1 MMFRAAVAFLALAL
15 PAFAQHGGSH
25 AGSSGS
31 RGFSGNAG
39 FSSHP
44 AFSQPAFSRPA
55 FSQSPNFARPAQPAR
70 YGPSYGPQYRPMP
83 NAGYPAASPA
93 GIRSPYTGNRYIG
106 SRYNGSTYNGNRQ
119 SAARAPY
126 NSSAAGLSRGPDTNH
141 DRDRF
146 DARRRQFQ
154 NWYAN
159 TYPYWSGYPY
169 LLNPNLYNLGLYDW
183 SDSDDSAPANYESDS
198 SQPGGYVPG
207 SYESDQ
213 APESYLSDSY
223 LSDQNGPAL
232 DYPPYPNQAYAAP
245 NQIASAAPPSPAQ
258 PLTVIFKSGRSP
270 IEIQN
275 YMMTAKVLTD
285 LDSEHYE
292 QIPLNE
298 INLAATQ
305 NFNKV
310 AGVDFQVPIAS
321 RD

>member
-1 MMFRAAVAFLALAL
+1 MMFRAAVALLALAL

-70 YGPSYGPQYRPMP
+70 YGPQYRPMP
-83 NAGYPAASPA
+83 NAGYRAIGPA
-93 GIRSPYTGNRYIG
+93 GMRAPYYGNRN
-106 SRYNGSTYNGNRQ
+106 NGTYSENHFNGYRQ
-119 SAARAPY
+119 STTRAPY
-126 NSSAAGLSRGPDTNH
+126 NPSAAGLSRSSDRNH

-154 NWYAN
+154 NWYATN
-159 TYPYWSGYPY
+159 YPYWSGYPY

-183 SDSDDSAPANYESDS
+183 SDPDNSAAN
-198 SQPGGYVPG
+198 
-207 SYESDQ
+207 SYEPGPQPDNSVSDE
-213 APESYLSDSY
+213 AY
-223 LSDQNGPAL
+223 DQNGPAPE
-232 DYPPYPNQAYAAP
+232 YPPYPNQAYAMP
-245 NQIASAAPPSPAQ
+245 IQTPPPASAAPSPAQ
-258 PLTVIFKSGRSP
+258 PLVVIFKSGRDP
-270 IEIQN
+270 MKIEN
-275 YMMTAKVLTD
+275 YLITARVLTD
-285 LDSEHYE
+285 LDSQHYE
-292 QIPLNE
+292 QIPLDE

-310 AGVDFQVPIAS
+310 AGVDFQVPSQAQSAS
-321 RD
+321 RN

>member
-25 AGSSGS
+25 AGPSGS
-31 RGFSGNAG
+31 RGFSGH
-39 FSSHP
+39 SSYS
-44 AFSQPAFSRPA
+44 SQPSFSRPA

-70 YGPSYGPQYRPMP
+70 YGPNYGPQYRPMP
-83 NAGYPAASPA
+83 NAGYRAAGPA
-93 GIRSPYTGNRYIG
+93 GLRSPYNGNRNIQ
-106 SRYNGSTYNGNRQ
+106 SRYNGTTYNGNRL

-126 NSSAAGLSRGPDTNH
+126 NPSTAGLSRGPDRNQY
-141 DRDRF
+141 RDRF

-169 LLNPNLYNLGLYDW
+169 LLNPNFYNLGLYDW
-183 SDSDDSAPANYESDS
+183 SDSDNSA
-198 SQPGGYVPG
+198 PG
-207 SYESDQ
+207 SYESDNSQPGSYISDQ
-213 APESYLSDSY
+213 APGSDEYAQTYDPS
-223 LSDQNGPAL
+223 NPAP
-232 DYPPYPNQAYAAP
+232 DYPPYPNQGYAAP
-245 NQIASAAPPSPAQ
+245 NQIASAATPSPAQ

-275 YMMTAKVLTD
+275 YLMTSRVLTD
-285 LDSEHYE
+285 LDPEHYE
-292 QIPLNE
+292 QIPLDE

>member
-1 MMFRAAVAFLALAL
+1 MMFRAAVVLVALAL

-44 AFSQPAFSRPA
+44 AFSHPA
-55 FSQSPNFARPAQPAR
+55 FSQSPNFTRPAQPA
-70 YGPSYGPQYRPMP
+70 SYGPQYRAIPG
-83 NAGYPAASPA
+83 AGYRAVGPPS
-93 GIRSPYTGNRYIG
+93 IRPPYNGNRYIG
-106 SRYNGSTYNGNRQ
+106 TRNTGSPNNGYRLA
-119 SAARAPY
+119 AARAPY
-126 NSSAAGLSRGPDTNH
+126 NPSAASLSRGS

-154 NWYAN
+154 NWYVS

-183 SDSDDSAPANYESDS
+183 SDSDNSQSGSYQLDS
-198 SQPGGYVPG
+198 SQPGSYV
-207 SYESDQ
+207 
-213 APESYLSDSY
+213 
-223 LSDQNGPAL
+223 SDQNDSAL
-232 DYPPYPNQAYAAP
+232 DYPQYPNQGPPYPNQGYYAP
-245 NQIASAAPPSPAQ
+245 NQVAPAAVGAPAPAQ

-270 IEIQN
+270 MEIQN
-275 YMMTAKVLTD
+275 YMMTARVLTD
-285 LDSEHYE
+285 LDPEHYE
-292 QIPLNE
+292 QIPLDE

-310 AGVDFQVPIAS
+310 AGVDFQVPVAS